1 MVVTRSKNDTTDKN
15 SNQLVPSSLNRNA
28 PTSSPE
34 SLDLLYK
41 NYYRVFRSHER
52 FKRYLHSVDS
62 CLKDIPPRIDSLE
75 TKFLQIKTKLH
86 NKFDVPRGEIYPNE
100 SFCPYQD
107 CEDNSYTDSSVES
120 VSELI
125 PNYEYGDIVLILDS
139 YFKDEI
145 GRMFKVV
152 SVDNVHRE
160 VVVDRSVTNTTGKF
174 PFKAIM
180 RVSSSS
186 IPKENTKI
194 DKPKK
199 RKMDVSS
206 NDE

>member
-1 MVVTRSKNDTTDKN
+1 MVVTRSKIDTTDNN
-15 SNQLVPSSLNRNA
+15 SKQLVPSSLNRNA

-41 NYYRVFRSHER
+41 NYYKIFSRHEYI
-52 FKRYLHSVDS
+52 KTMLHSVDS

-107 CEDNSYTDSSVES
+107 CEDKSYTDSSVES

-139 YFKDEI
+139 HFHDEI

-152 SVDNVHRE
+152 SVDKARRE
-160 VVVDRSVTNTTGKF
+160 VVVDRSVTNTTGRF
-174 PFKAIM
+174 PFNVVK

-199 RKMDVSS
+199 RKMNHSS

>member
-160 VVVDRSVTNTTGKF
+160 VVVDRSVTNTTAKF
-174 PFKAIM
+174 HFKAIM
-180 RVSSSS
+180 LVSKAC
-186 IPKENTKI
+186 PKENFFSYKT
-194 DKPKK
+194 KK
-199 RKMDVSS
+199 RKMNASS
-206 NDE
+206 NEEE